1 MKLPENKKERIQVM
15 ALICIGVFGVL
26 YAAIQLGLSPIL
38 DDAKKKRERL
48 SDLQDK
54 VSNAERFMKVRER
67 HTSDNIRAIS
77 NIFYISENYLLEPE
91 VGNYLLPAKGLV
103 ARYTAA
109 VGIPD
114 VSVEGLGQFAIP
126 VSRATEASESAKR
139 AFKAYA
145 VRVSCTGTYSN
156 LVALTRIIAQENPML
171 AFGTV
176 QMSAI
181 RKSPQKHQISLVLR
195 WPIWAD
201 QSIVEELRAQYEEAI
216 RGGTDADES

>member
-1 MKLPENKKERIQVM
+1 MKLPENKKERIQVV

-48 SDLQDK
+48 SDLKDK
-54 VSNAERFMKVRER
+54 VSNAERFMEARER
-67 HTSDNIRAIS
+67 HTSDNVRAIS
-77 NIFYISENYLLEPE
+77 NIFYISQSYLLEPE

-109 VGIPD
+109 AGIPD
-114 VSVEGLGQFAIP
+114 VSVEEIGQTAIP
-126 VSRATEASESAKR
+126 VSKATEAGESAER

-156 LVALTRIIAQENPML
+156 LVVLTRVIAEENPML

-176 QMSAI
+176 QMSTI
-181 RKSPQKHQISLVLR
+181 QKSPQQHHISLVLR

-201 QSIVEELRAQYEEAI
+201 QSIVEELRAQYEEAV